1 MSGVLVWIGVG
12 ALGGV
17 SAILRFV
24 LDAVVESRAGRSLP
38 FGTFAVNISGAVAL
52 GAVVGA
58 GLHGRALLLV
68 GTATIGSYT
77 TFSTWMLETQRL
89 GEDGERAALALNVVV
104 SLACGLGA
112 VALGRLLGQTL

>member
-1 MSGVLVWIGVG
+1 VTGVLVWIGVG

-17 SAILRFV
+17 GAILRFV
-24 LDAVVESRAGRSLP
+24 IDAVVESRAGRSLP
-38 FGTFAVNISGAVAL
+38 IGTFAVNITGALAL
-52 GAVVGA
+52 GALVGA
-58 GLHGRALLLV
+58 AVRGDGLLLA

-104 SLACGLGA
+104 SLACGVGA
-112 VALGRLLGQTL
+112 VALGRLLGQAL

>member
-17 SAILRFV
+17 GAILRFV

-89 GEDGERAALALNVVV
+89 GEDGERLALVLNLVV
-104 SLACGLGA
+104 SLSCGIGA
-112 VALGRLLGQTL
+112 AALGRLVGQAL